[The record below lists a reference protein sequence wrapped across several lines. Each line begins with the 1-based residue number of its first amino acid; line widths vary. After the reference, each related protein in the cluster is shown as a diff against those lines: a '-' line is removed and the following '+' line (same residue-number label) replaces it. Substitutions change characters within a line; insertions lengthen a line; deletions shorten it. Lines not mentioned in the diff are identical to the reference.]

1 MSLDVLVNGEA
12 SEDKMCTDSG
22 EGDAEGDVV
31 HVEICQRGKSGMTR
45 SSIAEAV
52 RDAVEDGTDLK
63 ALLGGALLEH
73 VEFIKFGG
81 ANGDVTNSP
90 PVNSGSR

>member
-1 MSLDVLVNGEA
+1 MSLDVLVNGETSDA
-12 SEDKMCTDSG
+12 EMCAN
-22 EGDAEGDVV
+22 GDAEGDVV

-45 SSIAEAV
+45 SGIERAV
-52 RDAVEDGTDLK
+52 RGAVEDGTDLK
-63 ALLGGALLEH
+63 TLLGGELLEH

-90 PVNSGSR
+90 PVTSGSR

>member
-12 SEDKMCTDSG
+12 SDAQMCTDGG

-31 HVEICQRGKSGMTR
+31 HVEICQRGKSGMTK
-45 SSIAEAV
+45 SSLVEIV
-52 RDAVEDGTDLK
+52 RGAVEDGTDLK
-63 ALLGGALLEH
+63 TLLNVALLEH

-81 ANGDVTNSP
+81 ANGDVSNSP

>member
-12 SEDKMCTDSG
+12 SDTQMCTDG
-22 EGDAEGDVV
+22 GDGDAEGDVV

-45 SSIAEAV
+45 SSLAEVV
-52 RDAVEDGTDLK
+52 RGAVEDGTDLK
-63 ALLGGALLEH
+63 TLLGGALLEH

-81 ANGDVTNSP
+81 ANGDVSNSP

>member
-1 MSLDVLVNGEA
+1 MSLDVLVNGETSDA
-12 SEDKMCTDSG
+12 QMCMDN
-22 EGDAEGDVV
+22 GDAEGDVV

-45 SSIAEAV
+45 SSIERAV
-52 RDAVEDGTDLK
+52 RGAVEDGTDLK
-63 ALLGGALLEH
+63 TLLGGALLEH

-81 ANGDVTNSP
+81 ANGDVSNSP